1 MRDFVRLFE
10 DDDGWWSRLFGRRQE
25 QPVAAPVSSP
35 SFSLPSPGE
44 FEDEDYIK
52 IPGTHEGYPGAGA
65 LPTFHDNHRTPTY
78 MSGQDPM
85 WDEGRPYSDWGDL
98 SVPPRRTRQQRLI
111 RDASEDL

>member
-1 MRDFVRLFE
+1 
-10 DDDGWWSRLFGRRQE
+10 
-25 QPVAAPVSSP
+25 
-35 SFSLPSPGE
+35 
-44 FEDEDYIK
+44 
-52 IPGTHEGYPGAGA
+52 
-65 LPTFHDNHRTPTY
+65 